1 MLTLDDIRN
10 AQVRINSHILRTP
23 LISSPTFSDITS
35 TQVSLKLETL
45 QIAGSF
51 KIRGALNAILRAKE
65 KNPNL
70 KGVVAASA
78 GNHAQGVAIAAKMA
92 GVRATIIMPDW
103 ASLTKQEATRD
114 YGAVVVITGST
125 IDECA
130 VEGIRRAGNDHLFV
144 HPFNDSDVIAGQGT
158 IGLEVIEDLPD
169 VDVIIVPVGGGGLI
183 SGIACGVKTLKPS
196 CTIIGVEAAHCPSA
210 LQSLRE
216 GGPVCVTSKWT
227 LADGIRVNRTGDL
240 AYPMIRDLVDSLVE
254 VDEDQIATAVLALM
268 ERKRVIAEG
277 AGAAPLAA
285 LLSGKCQIRKG
296 SRVAVIIS
304 GGNIDTHQFGRT
316 LRHALILDG
325 RIFRFFVELQDHP
338 GSLADLLAVIGKEG
352 GNILQIHH
360 PTTDPQT
367 PADYARVEIE
377 LETRGSIHVRMIR
390 AVLEKSGYR
399 LFT

>member
-1 MLTLDDIRN
+1 MLTLAAIRD
-10 AQVRINSHILRTP
+10 AQVRIKPHILRTP
-23 LISSPTFSDITS
+23 LISSPTFSEMTE

-65 KNPNL
+65 TNPDL
-70 KGVVAASA
+70 KGVIAASA
-78 GNHAQGVAIAAKMA
+78 GNHAQGVAVAAKMA
-92 GVRATIIMPDW
+92 GVKATILMPGW
-103 ASLTKQEATRD
+103 ASLTKQEATRG
-114 YGAVVVITGST
+114 YGADVVITGST

-130 VEGIRRAGNDHLFV
+130 ADGIRRVGNDHLFV
-144 HPFNDSDVIAGQGT
+144 HPFNDSDVISGQGT
-158 IGLEVIEDLPD
+158 IGLEIIEDLPD

-183 SGIACGVKTLKPS
+183 SGIACAAKILRPS
-196 CTIIGVEAAHCPSA
+196 CIIIGVQAAHCPSA
-210 LQSLRE
+210 SQALSE
-216 GGPVCVTSKWT
+216 GGPVCVSSKWT

-296 SRVAVIIS
+296 SRVALVIS

-316 LRHALILDG
+316 LNHALTLDG
-325 RIFRFFVELQDHP
+325 RIFRFLVELQDHP

-360 PTTDPQT
+360 TTTDPHT
-367 PADYARVEIE
+367 PADHARVEIE
-377 LETRGSIHVRMIR
+377 LETRGSIHLKMIH
-390 AVLEKSGYR
+390 AALEERGYR

>member
-1 MLTLDDIRN
+1 MLTLAAIRD
-10 AQVRINSHILRTP
+10 AQVRIKPHILRTP
-23 LISSPTFSDITS
+23 LISSPTFSEMTN

-51 KIRGALNAILRAKE
+51 KIRGALNAILCAIE
-65 KNPNL
+65 KNPDL
-70 KGVVAASA
+70 KGVIAASA
-78 GNHAQGVAIAAKMA
+78 GNHAQGVAVAAKIA
-92 GVRATIIMPDW
+92 GVKATIFMPGW
-103 ASLTKQEATRD
+103 ASLTKQEATRG
-114 YGAVVVITGST
+114 YGAEVVITGST

-158 IGLEVIEDLPD
+158 IGLEIIEDLPD

-183 SGIACGVKTLKPS
+183 SGIACAVKTLRPS
-196 CTIIGVEAAHCPSA
+196 CIIIGVQAVHCPSA
-210 LQSLRE
+210 SQALRE
-216 GGPVCVTSKWT
+216 GGPACVSSKWT

-240 AYPMIRDLVDSLVE
+240 AYPVIRDLVDSLIE

-285 LLSGKCQIRKG
+285 LISGKCQIRKG

-316 LRHALILDG
+316 ISHGLTLDG

-338 GSLADLLAVIGKEG
+338 GSLVDLLAVIGKEG

-360 PTTDPQT
+360 TTTDPQT

-377 LETRGSIHVRMIR
+377 LETRGSIHLRIIR
-390 AVLEKSGYR
+390 AALEERGYR

>member
-1 MLTLDDIRN
+1 MLTLAAIRD
-10 AQVRINSHILRTP
+10 AQRRISPHILRTP
-23 LISSPTFSDITS
+23 LISSPTFSDITK

-51 KIRGALNAILRAKE
+51 KIRGALNAILCARE

-70 KGVVAASA
+70 KGVIAASA
-78 GNHAQGVAIAAKMA
+78 GNHAQGVAVAARIA
-92 GVRATIIMPDW
+92 GVKATIIMPEW
-103 ASLTKQEATRD
+103 ASITKQEATRG
-114 YGAVVVITGST
+114 YGAEVVITGST

-130 VEGIRRAGNDHLFV
+130 DDGIRRAGIDHLFV
-144 HPFNDSDVIAGQGT
+144 HPFNDPDVIVGQGT
-158 IGLEVIEDLPD
+158 IGLEIIENIPD

-183 SGIACGVKTLKPS
+183 AGISYAVKALKPS
-196 CTIIGVEAAHCPSA
+196 CTIIGVQAANCPSA
-210 LQSLRE
+210 SQAIRE
-216 GGPVCVTSKWT
+216 GGPICVSSKWT

-240 AYPMIRDLVDSLVE
+240 AYPVIHDLVDSLIE
-254 VDEDQIATAVLALM
+254 VDEDQIATAILALM
-268 ERKRVIAEG
+268 ERKRVIVEG

-285 LLSGKCQIRKG
+285 LLSEKCHIRHG

-316 LRHALILDG
+316 IRHALTLDG
-325 RIFRFFVELQDHP
+325 RIFRFFVELQDRP
-338 GSLADLLAVIGKEG
+338 GSLADLLAVIGEEG

-360 PTTDPQT
+360 TSTDPNI

-377 LETRGSIHVRMIR
+377 LETRGFIHVKLIR
-390 AVLEKSGYR
+390 TALEESGYR